1 MSQADSMAKPLYAI
15 VLAAGQGTRMRSAR
29 AKVLH
34 KILGRT
40 MCDCS
45 LALLGPL
52 GVSATALVLGHQAD
66 AVEAS
71 VRASGL
77 DVPGLRIAI
86 QTEQKGTADAVR
98 SALPSLPELAES
110 GGKVLILYGDTPL
123 LSVASLQELI
133 DKTTGKLGLLSTI
146 LPDPHGYGRLIRTA
160 GKATAIVE
168 HKDCTPDQLAVCEVN
183 AGIYAVDAKSLL
195 DSLSQVHKSSVTRE
209 FYLTALVELLVAQGE
224 EVTVIVAP
232 PQEVM
237 GVNDR
242 ADLAVAES
250 HMRARINRGHMLAGV
265 TLHDPL
271 TTSIDADVQLGRDVE
286 IFGGVQLRGKT
297 RIGEGCIIDQG
308 CVLTDVIVDA
318 GVHIKPYSVAASSHI
333 GPRCQVGPFSHLRPD
348 SDLSEDAHVGNF
360 VELKKTQLG
369 RGSKAN
375 HLAYLGDSTIGA
387 QVNIGCGTITCNYDG
402 FAKHQTIIEDGVFIG
417 SDTQLVAPV
426 RVGKNAMVAAGTTVT
441 REVPD
446 GALAL
451 SRVPQEN
458 KEGMADFLR
467 ARFRAR
473 KAKK

>member
-77 DVPGLRIAI
+77 DVPGCGLRPNR
-86 QTEQKGTADAVR
+86 TKGTADAVR

-146 LPDPHGYGRLIRTA
+146 LSDPHGYGRLIRTA

-183 AGIYAVDAKSLL
+183 AGFTPSMPNFCSTAEPGAQKLGDARVLSDGARRAV
-195 DSLSQVHKSSVTRE
+195 
-209 FYLTALVELLVAQGE
+209 G
-224 EVTVIVAP
+224 
-232 PQEVM
+232 
-237 GVNDR
+237 
-242 ADLAVAES
+242 
-250 HMRARINRGHMLAGV
+250 RARRRSDGDCRAAARS
-265 TLHDPL
+265 D
-271 TTSIDADVQLGRDVE
+271 GR
-286 IFGGVQLRGKT
+286 K
-297 RIGEGCIIDQG
+297 
-308 CVLTDVIVDA
+308 
-318 GVHIKPYSVAASSHI
+318 
-333 GPRCQVGPFSHLRPD
+333 
-348 SDLSEDAHVGNF
+348 
-360 VELKKTQLG
+360 
-369 RGSKAN
+369 
-375 HLAYLGDSTIGA
+375 
-387 QVNIGCGTITCNYDG
+387 
-402 FAKHQTIIEDGVFIG
+402 
-417 SDTQLVAPV
+417 
-426 RVGKNAMVAAGTTVT
+426 
-441 REVPD
+441 
-446 GALAL
+446 
-451 SRVPQEN
+451 
-458 KEGMADFLR
+458 
-467 ARFRAR
+467 
-473 KAKK
+473 

>member
-1 MSQADSMAKPLYAI
+1 MSQAESMAAPLYAI

-34 KILGRT
+34 RVLGRT

-45 LALLGPL
+45 LALLRPL
-52 GVSATALVLGHQAD
+52 GVSLTALVLGHQAE
-66 AVEAS
+66 AVESS
-71 VRASGL
+71 VRASGI

-86 QTEQKGTADAVR
+86 QKEQRGTADAVR
-98 SALPSLPELAES
+98 AALPMLPELADR

-123 LSVASLQELI
+123 LTVDRLRALLDQT
-133 DKTTGKLGLLSTI
+133 KGKLGLLSTI

-183 AGIYAVDAKSLL
+183 AGIYAVDAKFLL
-195 DSLSQVHKSSVTRE
+195 DSLSQVRSSAATRE
-209 FYLTALVELLVAQGE
+209 FYLTALVELAVAQGE

-232 PQEVM
+232 PEEVM

-242 ADLAVAES
+242 ADLAVAER
-250 HMRARINRGHMLAGV
+250 HMRERINHAHMLAGV

-286 IFGGVQLRGKT
+286 IFSGVSLRGKT
-297 RIGEGCIIDQG
+297 KIGEGSVIDQG
-308 CVLTDVIVDA
+308 CVLTDVTVDA
-318 GVHIKPYSVAASSHI
+318 GVHIKPYSVATMSHI

-348 SDLSEDAHVGNF
+348 SDLGEDAHVGNF

-402 FAKHQTIIEDGVFIG
+402 FAKHQTIIEDGVFVG
-417 SDTQLVAPV
+417 SDSQLVAPV
-426 RVGKNAMVAAGTTVT
+426 RVGANAIVAAGATIT
-441 REVPD
+441 RDVPP

-451 SRVPQEN
+451 SRVPQDN
-458 KEGMADFLR
+458 KAGAADLLR

-473 KAKK
+473 KAGK